1 MVTEAHGLDGAA
13 INKGRETR
21 PMSVT
26 FSDMPSEPYPM
37 DTEGRLDNIVAGQIV
52 DRRGAVQA
60 PGVVT
65 HPIVV
70 EATTVADEF
79 ADGFTRYNRPVGG
92 TPRKRVMLFETRNA
106 DDIADAKALGAE

>member
-1 MVTEAHGLDGAA
+1 MVTEAHGIDGAA
-13 INKGRETR
+13 VNKGRETR

-26 FSDMPSEPYPM
+26 FSDMPSEPFPM
-37 DTEGRLDNIVAGQIV
+37 TTTGLV
-52 DRRGAVQA
+52 DGPYVGVVDARGAVQA
-60 PGVVT
+60 PGAVT

-92 TPRKRVMLFETRNA
+92 GVPQKRVMLFETRNA
-106 DDIADAKALGAE
+106 DDVAAAKAFGAE